1 VIEPR
6 DPQEQ
11 TRLKELVL
19 LLPNMAKL
27 VARLARDPRVP
38 ARTKATLVL
47 VAGYLLS
54 PIDLVPSFVPGLGQ
68 LDDLVIAALAL
79 NQLLNEVPAEVVREH
94 WDGEPDVLEVVQE
107 VLRQGTSLVP
117 ARLRRI
123 FSSQ

>member
-1 VIEPR
+1 MIEPH
-6 DPQEQ
+6 DPHEQ
-11 TRLKELVL
+11 TRAKELVL
-19 LLPNMAKL
+19 LVPNMAKL

-38 ARTKATLVL
+38 ARTKATLLL

-79 NQLLNEVPAEVVREH
+79 NQLLNDVPAEVVREH

-123 FSSQ
+123 FSS